1 MKKRLMNIKKE
12 RKIEEDEKRL
22 RNTFDFFTVLNS
34 IQLCKANAYT
44 KKYVKKNWGPDKA
57 YCKQGLFLVLCML
70 LHN

>member
-34 IQLCKANAYT
+34 IQLCKVNDYT
-44 KKYVKKNWGPDKA
+44 KN
-57 YCKQGLFLVLCML
+57 M
-70 LHN
+70 

>member
-34 IQLCKANAYT
+34 IQFYAKLILTQKIC
-44 KKYVKKNWGPDKA
+44 KKNWGPDKA

>member
-34 IQLCKANAYT
+34 IQLCKVKAYT
-44 KKYVKKNWGPDKA
+44 KKYVKKKLGA
-57 YCKQGLFLVLCML
+57 RQSILQTRSFSCFMYASA
-70 LHN
+70 